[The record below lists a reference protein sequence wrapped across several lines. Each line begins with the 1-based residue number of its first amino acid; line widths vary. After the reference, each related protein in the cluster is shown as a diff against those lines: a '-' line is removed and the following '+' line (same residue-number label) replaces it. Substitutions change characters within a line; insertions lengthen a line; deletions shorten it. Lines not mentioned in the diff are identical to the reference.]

1 MAVPRH
7 PRGTP
12 LALHFPVMNGAILVV
27 DDDPAVLKSYG
38 RVLGK
43 LGHDIRLADDS
54 EHVLNDPASLEGVDL
69 LILDQR
75 MPRTS
80 GLALLAGLKRRA
92 AAASPDGSAPFA
104 GRPVVILISA
114 VLSRELR
121 AEAARLGVA
130 EVLEKPIDTAHLLAS
145 VRAALAGV
153 PRSAKPPS
161 PQ

>member
-1 MAVPRH
+1 MK
-7 PRGTP
+7 GT
-12 LALHFPVMNGAILVV
+12 ILVV

-43 LGHDIRLADDS
+43 LGHDVRLMEDS
-54 EHVLNDPASLEGVDL
+54 EQVLNDPDSLEGVDL

-80 GLALLAGLKRRA
+80 GLALLAGLRRRA
-92 AAASPDGSAPFA
+92 EAAPPDGSARIS

-145 VRAALAGV
+145 VRAALAGTA
-153 PRSAKPPS
+153 RSGKPPS
-161 PQ
+161 PD